1 MERDALIVERDA
13 LIAYA
18 QMYYDIHGHIPLDLE
33 AHLLVAGIDVSEL
46 DFSLP
51 KQE

>member
-1 MERDALIVERDA
+1 MERDA

-18 QMYYDIHGHIPLDLE
+18 QMYYDIHGHIPLDME
-33 AHLLVAGIDVSEL
+33 TELLAAGIDVSEL